1 MHCAFLM
8 ADRVGGRHGVLSVV
22 LASLMLSACVDLTP
36 PWGTGRGAGGA
47 REDAAPDV
55 AAPTDDDTLDVY
67 PTDDTGSD
75 ATAVDVAAVDAP
87 AAVVDKDG
95 AGAGGAVGSGG
106 AGFGGATGAGG
117 AGAGGGVGWDGA
129 GFGDA
134 TATGGKGTGGIVA
147 SGGVGSGGATGSGGV
162 GTGGAGTGGI
172 VGSGGVGTGGTTPTG
187 GAGTGGIVGS
197 GGVGTGGAV
206 ATGGT
211 STGGTSVS
219 ADAGTA
225 DSGTADNARYNF
237 EQSIQS
243 WLVPTGTLPFTSL
256 VRSTA
261 WSFAGQASLAG
272 TVAATAAAKYQM
284 EVSPTPAV
292 TAGTTVTFHVFMPRA
307 STIDWIQPYVREG
320 APGYRWTGTKVDA
333 EDLAAGAWNT
343 ITVTVPAD
351 AVNVVVL
358 GVQFHVTAAW
368 TGTVFVDSVDW

>member
-147 SGGVGSGGATGSGGV
+147 SGGVG
-162 GTGGAGTGGI
+162 
-172 VGSGGVGTGGTTPTG
+172 
-187 GAGTGGIVGS
+187 
-197 GGVGTGGAV
+197 TGGAV

-261 WSFAGQASLAG
+261 RSFAGQASLAG
-272 TVAATAAAKYQM
+272 TVTATAAAKYQM